1 MTGLTDIK
9 VGEIRTLVRIFATL
23 ALGFF
28 EVRLINTYAYPLYL
42 GVHTYLREAVSLS
55 SLVLYFVIA
64 LLAYRWPRMLSER
77 RILGAT
83 ISGLALG
90 ACLLAIALAVRAP
103 GVIAAGAIVFGI
115 ARASAELLAAM
126 ALTTIGPTRSLPML
140 VCALIAAYV
149 PEGAL
154 SVLPFAWGFGL
165 YLAVP
170 PLFLATGWPII
181 RQALRRWGDASA
193 AGGAARDHAV
203 TEPGAFLP
211 FSHRFFVAMFVLR
224 VAYGLSLTFN
234 ASMGVAV
241 QAPLVMVPLVIV
253 ALWCAV
259 RRRIVSADVLYQGS
273 TLLVISG
280 LLAMM
285 VPQLVGS
292 SAPNALLTS
301 GADLF
306 VVFARYGLAVIGYR
320 SPAASLLT
328 SAWGIGI
335 MQAGVL
341 AGTGL
346 GALFGSLLATDSA
359 AFIPIV
365 ALLTLLFTAFSL
377 VLLQGFSFEEA
388 VSNVR
393 QPPMPVVSHDD
404 DGTGEA
410 FAACCEKLAVT
421 YGLTNRE
428 RDVLRHLARGRN
440 VPFMQED
447 LHISHN
453 TVRTHV
459 KHIYQK
465 MGIRSQQEL
474 IELVLESQARRC

>member
-1 MTGLTDIK
+1 
-9 VGEIRTLVRIFATL
+9 
-23 ALGFF
+23 
-28 EVRLINTYAYPLYL
+28 
-42 GVHTYLREAVSLS
+42 
-55 SLVLYFVIA
+55 
-64 LLAYRWPRMLSER
+64 
-77 RILGAT
+77 
-83 ISGLALG
+83 
-90 ACLLAIALAVRAP
+90 
-103 GVIAAGAIVFGI
+103 
-115 ARASAELLAAM
+115 
-126 ALTTIGPTRSLPML
+126 
-140 VCALIAAYV
+140 
-149 PEGAL
+149 
-154 SVLPFAWGFGL
+154 
-165 YLAVP
+165 
-170 PLFLATGWPII
+170 
-181 RQALRRWGDASA
+181 
-193 AGGAARDHAV
+193 
-203 TEPGAFLP
+203 
-211 FSHRFFVAMFVLR
+211 
-224 VAYGLSLTFN
+224 
-234 ASMGVAV
+234 
-241 QAPLVMVPLVIV
+241 
-253 ALWCAV
+253 
-259 RRRIVSADVLYQGS
+259 
-273 TLLVISG
+273 
-280 LLAMM
+280 
-285 VPQLVGS
+285 
-292 SAPNALLTS
+292 
-301 GADLF
+301 
-306 VVFARYGLAVIGYR
+306 
-320 SPAASLLT
+320 
-328 SAWGIGI
+328 

-341 AGTGL
+341 AGTGI
-346 GALFGSLLATDSA
+346 GTLFGSLLATDSA